1 MSYYR
6 SQQGKLTDGTNWTSG
21 LTSTNYKIIRFA
33 DVLLMAAEAEIDGGG
48 SLETARRYV
57 NLIRE
62 RAAKPAT
69 FVVDEDGNNAA
80 NYVIGLY
87 NTPWTD
93 ANVARQAV
101 RFERKLELGMEGH
114 RFFDLVRWGVAD
126 VELNAFLNYE
136 KPKLSAGYGSAT
148 FTRGK
153 NEYFPIPQDQID
165 LHTTGGS
172 STLQQNPGYN

>member
-1 MSYYR
+1 MAYYR

-48 SLETARRYV
+48 SLETARSYV
-57 NLIRE
+57 NRIRE
-62 RAAKPAT
+62 RAARPAT
-69 FVVDEDGNNAA
+69 FVKDSVGNNAA

-114 RFFDLVRWGVAD
+114 RFFDFVRWGVAD

-148 FTRGK
+148 FTKGK